1 MNRNQ
6 NSGPPRKRA
15 LLIRLSYSIVACA
28 SLLMLL
34 PGGAPSASAT
44 TVDSSPSSSPVES
57 SVQNSLSPSVLP
69 ASLLLQVDPADV
81 TCGAG
86 TVKIDGHISDN
97 LIGLTSAIV
106 LQNVPDDW
114 KVRSSWQVVTGGG
127 GSPQSLSLGGVETP
141 VENPGGVAQLANPYI
156 DNVQFAALAVGAA
169 PSAFTYTVTLQ
180 LLNSQSQWVSGTQVA
195 VGCGAGVTVTT
206 TTLIG
211 ELPLPVPSPVQT
223 PPVPGAINWGACA
236 DPAALANEQCATIQV
251 PLDHFTNNGTVI
263 ELALNRFPASGVS
276 NGPMMTNPGGP
287 GGSGLGFARGMASI
301 YAGTSLT
308 QDYDII
314 GMDPRGVGDSSP
326 APFCLPGESPA
337 APDLFDPDW
346 TAFYNAS
353 VPATAA
359 TNSGCSVAGARY
371 LRFLGT
377 RQVAAD
383 IDWIREAEDITRG
396 SQFDM
401 HYWGGSYGT
410 RLGEVYLQQFGDHAG
425 HVVLSGAV
433 DPATTA
439 VTFYTER
446 VDPPDVVAQ
455 DLFFPAA
462 PPETEEQFS
471 EVIQS
476 LTPSFG
482 QTSDDV
488 AVSAVVDSEVVDIT
502 LNSFLSVIGAS
513 LRSEASWTATVEF
526 IADTWANVVG
536 AQSVAIDLPPLPDE
550 PLIGVNRGQMQRVL
564 ANASTPQE
572 LRSGMNMQLIMN
584 VVNCIDLPGVPT
596 SAAQMASLAD
606 IAVPGSPVKYLGWD
620 FATSLAS
627 CTGFDLPLGDN
638 NPSKVWPALPFPAGT
653 PAPLVIGSVGDTAT
667 PFGWSEALTDYFNS
681 VGIPAVLLTYEGA
694 EHVAGV
700 SWPPSMC
707 IYGPINALFAGAG
720 LPDPN
725 VSCPFISTLNRQPPS
740 DVIAQ
745 PGAGEA
751 TLTWTLSQQR
761 LGGTVHGYAVQRR
774 QVPFGDWELVDQ
786 SSGSCGSVSDQPGA
800 VSCVVGGLTNGV
812 AYQFRIATLP
822 VYAPTALYSEG
833 SNDVIPSVDPLVPR
847 FTG

>member
-1 MNRNQ
+1 MVWNWHT
-6 NSGPPRKRA
+6 RA
-15 LLIRLSYSIVACA
+15 PHKQTLLTRLFYSIVACA
-28 SLLMLL
+28 SLLVLL
-34 PGGAPSASAT
+34 PGGAPRASAT
-44 TVDSSPSSSPVES
+44 TVDSSPSASLSDT
-57 SVQNSLSPSVLP
+57 SVQSSLTPSVLP
-69 ASLLLQVDPADV
+69 PSLQFQIDPDDV

-86 TVKIDGHISDN
+86 KVKIDGHISDN
-97 LIGLTSAIV
+97 LMGLTSAVI
-106 LQNVPDDW
+106 LQDVPDDW
-114 KVRSSWQVVTGGG
+114 KVRSSWNVVTGGG

-156 DNVQFAALAVGAA
+156 DDVQFAALAVGAA
-169 PSAFTYTVTLQ
+169 PNVFTYTVTLQ

-195 VGCGAGVTVTT
+195 VGCGAGVTVNTT
-206 TTLIG
+206 ALIG
-211 ELPLPVPSPVQT
+211 ELPLPSPSAVQT
-223 PPVPGAINWGACA
+223 PPGPGAINWGACA
-236 DPAALANEQCATIQV
+236 DPAAIENEQCATIQV
-251 PLDHFTNNGTVI
+251 PLDHFANNGTVI

-276 NGPMMTNPGGP
+276 NGPIMTNPGGP
-287 GGSGLGFARGMASI
+287 GGSGLGFAREMASA

-308 QDYDII
+308 EDYDII

-326 APFCLPGESPA
+326 APFCLSAESPA
-337 APDLFDPDW
+337 APDVFNPDW
-346 TAFYNAS
+346 TAYFNAS

-359 TNSGCSVAGARY
+359 ANSGCSAAGARF

-396 SQFDM
+396 SQRDM
-401 HYWGGSYGT
+401 NYWGGSYGT

-433 DPATTA
+433 DPATT
-439 VTFYTER
+439 VITFYTER

-455 DLFFPAA
+455 ELFFPAA
-462 PPETEEQFS
+462 PPETEEQFFQ
-471 EVIQS
+471 VIQT

-482 QTSDDV
+482 QTADDV
-488 AVSAVVDSEVVDIT
+488 AVSAIVDSEVVDIT
-502 LNSFLSVIGAS
+502 LDSFFGVVGNS
-513 LRSEASWTATVEF
+513 LRSEASWPATVEY

-550 PLIGVNRGQMQRVL
+550 PLIGVNRGQRQRL
-564 ANASTPQE
+564 SPNALTPQE
-572 LRSGMNMQLIMN
+572 LRSGFNAELIRN

-596 SAAQMASLAD
+596 SVAQMASLAD
-606 IAVPGSPVKYLGWD
+606 AAVPGSPVNYLGGT
-620 FATSLAS
+620 FAVYLSDCS
-627 CTGFDLPLGDN
+627 GFALPLGDN

-667 PFGWSEALTDYFNS
+667 PFGWSEALTDFFNS

-700 SWPPSMC
+700 SWPPSSC
-707 IYGPINALFAGAG
+707 VYGPINALFAGAG
-720 LPDPN
+720 LPGPN
-725 VSCPFISTLNRQPPS
+725 VRCPFISTLNRQPPS
-740 DVIAQ
+740 DLIAQ
-745 PGAGEA
+745 SGSGEA

-786 SSGSCGSVSDQPGA
+786 SSGSCGSISVQPGA
-800 VSCVVGGLTNGV
+800 VTCVVGGLTNGV
-812 AYQFRIATLP
+812 AYQVRIATLP

>member
-1 MNRNQ
+1 MVWNWHSRAQ
-6 NSGPPRKRA
+6 HKQA

-28 SLLMLL
+28 SLLVLL

-44 TVDSSPSSSPVES
+44 TVDSSPSAPLSDT
-57 SVQNSLSPSVLP
+57 SVQSTPTPSVLP
-69 ASLLLQVDPADV
+69 PSLQFQIDPDDV

-86 TVKIDGHISDN
+86 KVKIDGHISDN

-114 KVRSSWQVVTGGG
+114 KVRSSWKVVTGGG
-127 GSPQSLSLGGVETP
+127 ASPQSLSLGGVETP
-141 VENPGGVAQLANPYI
+141 LDNPGGVAQLANPYI
-156 DNVQFAALAVGAA
+156 DDVQFAALAVGAA
-169 PSAFTYTVTLQ
+169 PNVFTYTVTLQ
-180 LLNSQSQWVSGTQVA
+180 LLNSQGQWVSGTEVA

-206 TTLIG
+206 TALIG
-211 ELPLPVPSPVQT
+211 ELPLPSPSAVQT

-236 DPAALANEQCATIQV
+236 DPAALENEQCATIKV
-251 PLDHFTNNGTVI
+251 PLDHFANNGAVI

-276 NGPMMTNPGGP
+276 HGPMMTNPGGP
-287 GGSGLGFARGMASI
+287 GGSGLGFARAMASI

-326 APFCLPGESPA
+326 APFCLPAEDPA
-337 APDLFDPDW
+337 VPDLFNPDW
-346 TAFYNAS
+346 TAYFNAS

-359 TNSGCSVAGARY
+359 ANSGCSVAGARY
-371 LRFLGT
+371 LKFLGT

-396 SQFDM
+396 SQRDM

-433 DPATTA
+433 DPATTV
-439 VTFYTER
+439 VTFSTER

-455 DLFFPAA
+455 ELFFPAA
-462 PPETEEQFS
+462 PAETEEQFF
-471 EVIQS
+471 EVIQW

-482 QTSDDV
+482 QTAADV
-488 AVSAVVDSEVVDIT
+488 AVAAVVDSQVVDIT
-502 LNSFLSVIGAS
+502 LDSFLGVVGDS
-513 LRSEASWTATVEF
+513 LRSEASWPATVEY
-526 IADTWANVVG
+526 IADTWTNVVG
-536 AQSVAIDLPPLPDE
+536 GQGVAIELPPLPDE
-550 PLIGVNRGQMQRVL
+550 PLIGANRGQAKRL
-564 ANASTPQE
+564 SANASTPQE
-572 LRSGMNMQLIMN
+572 LRSSYNAELIRK

-606 IAVPGSPVKYLGWD
+606 AAVPGSPVKYLGWG
-620 FATSLAS
+620 FATYLSECS
-627 CTGFDLPLGDN
+627 GFALPLGDN
-638 NPSKVWPALPFPAGT
+638 NPSKVWPALPFPTGT

-667 PFGWSEALTDYFNS
+667 PFGWSEALTDFFNS

-700 SWPPSMC
+700 SWPPSSC
-707 IYGPINALFAGAG
+707 VYAPINALFAGDG
-720 LPDPN
+720 LPEPN
-725 VSCPFISTLNRQPPS
+725 VRCPFISTLNRQPPS

-745 PGAGEA
+745 PGSGEA

-761 LGGTVHGYAVQRR
+761 LGGTVDGYVVQQR
-774 QVPFGDWELVDQ
+774 QVPFGEWQSIDQ

-800 VSCVVGGLTNGV
+800 VTCVVGGLTNGI

-822 VYAPTALYSEG
+822 VYAPSALYSEG
-833 SNDVIPSVDPLVPR
+833 SNDVIPSADPLVPR